1 MSFKVYAYDFKN
13 PPSISLS
20 CDVDLILINK
30 GGNLEL
36 TKGQKGTLTE
46 YTFSVLNPSNLGFLN
61 YEEMTRITSLHNLI
75 LACNLVLRRVALS
88 GVKLEIPKPLVSL
101 LPIEEDLSTEKSI
114 EGMSIKIRDTIP
126 IRSEIYCEVQ
136 TKEDLDEQ
144 KVQKM
149 AGQLQKLKLD
159 VNSDLF
165 KADLMNALFEYEAA
179 MTPLNRLVIF
189 KHLYNSLE
197 IITNIDGKHRKG
209 KDLDSEMSRI
219 TGVTIDDCSRWR
231 NFYNRM
237 KHNYRNYEEV
247 IEYVYGT
254 KKIQEDIPKMRVIL
268 AKLLIEN
275 LNSL

>member
-1 MSFKVYAYDFKN
+1 M
-13 PPSISLS
+13 
-20 CDVDLILINK
+20 INR

-36 TKGQKGTLTE
+36 TKGQQGTLTE

-61 YEEMTRITSLHNLI
+61 CEEINKEMITSLHNLI
-75 LACNLVLRRVALS
+75 LACNLVLRRAVLS
-88 GVKLEIPKPLVSL
+88 VVKLEIPKPLVS
-101 LPIEEDLSTEKSI
+101 PIKKDFSTEKSI
-114 EGMSIKIRDTIP
+114 EGKSNEIKDTIP
-126 IRSEIYCEVQ
+126 IRTECNGKIQ
-136 TKEDLDEQ
+136 FKEELDEQ
-144 KVQKM
+144 EVLKM

-159 VNSDLF
+159 VENPDLF

-219 TGVTIDDCSRWR
+219 TKVNIDDCSRWR

-237 KHNYRNYEEV
+237 KHNYRNYDDV
-247 IEYVYGT
+247 IEYVNGAQR
-254 KKIQEDIPKMRVIL
+254 IPEDIPKMREIL
-268 AKLLIEN
+268 AKLLIKN